1 MITII
6 SGTNRPNNFTIHLA
20 HYVQQKLGGFG
31 ALCQVL
37 DLQDLPHDFVFNAA
51 YGKQS
56 EVFESLSKKY
66 IADADKFIF
75 ILPEY
80 NGSYPGVVKAFIDCS
95 PPKYFHHKKAALIGL
110 SAGKAGNL
118 RGMEHLTGVLHYLQ
132 VEVLSKKPK
141 LSGFESLINTKRILT
156 DENSIEQIDTQ
167 LRKFITF

>member
-20 HYVQQKLGGFG
+20 NFVQQKLKSSGE
-31 ALCQVL
+31 ASQIL
-37 DLQDLPHDFVFNAA
+37 DLQNLPHDFVFNAA

-56 EVFESLSKKY
+56 EAFEALSKKY
-66 IADADKFIF
+66 IADTNKFIF

-80 NGSYPGVVKAFIDCS
+80 NGSYPGVVKAFLDCV

-110 SAGKAGNL
+110 SAGMAGNL
-118 RGMEHLTGVLHYLQ
+118 RGMEHITGVLHYLQ

-141 LSGFESLINTKRILT
+141 LSGFEALIDANRILIH
-156 DENSIEQIDTQ
+156 ENSIEQIDAQ
-167 LRKFITF
+167 LKKFITF